1 MIRIIKH
8 LLVVFVLL
16 VVLCCGSSLAEEL
29 QPVILEVENLTFNIS
44 ISRTANL
51 FHIVDQL
58 SEWSQFCHKQY
69 KKDFINHN
77 GSFSAEDQNM
87 LEKHTSIRS
96 VLRWGQGLEQ
106 TFYTTA
112 DLEAAVEEGIRNKYI
127 TPEQAET
134 EIEVFEHFAPYVDK
148 LIESERPNL
157 DRFIENLSNRK
168 AQLEDI
174 SKKLSIFCDNVKLE
188 VPFFIIANPSD
199 SFIGGGYNGQRL
211 TLEIPRKRVSFNSLL
226 HELMHAFIRSQREE
240 LENTVKITEGL
251 DYMTLNEG
259 IAYAFSPGI
268 YHSGSKQQDPL
279 FDHVKADIKQEKS
292 LLNDYSTSV
301 YRYGL
306 ALRPL
311 LIDAFEKKQSI
322 KVFLPRARDAWLIIN
337 ELDSTA
343 KTRGKCKGW
352 FSHGPGWETL
362 GKIKNSRVVD
372 IFYSSNH
379 TEEGYKRTFDRAL
392 PGSTIILCFALD
404 HWDKNIPERYHY
416 LLPKPWK
423 EIESLLKEGQV
434 LELSHECD
442 GFKVVLLGA
451 PNVQKLQE
459 LIVKTELL
467 KVK

>member
-8 LLVVFVLL
+8 LSVVFVLL
-16 VVLCCGSSLAEEL
+16 VVLCCGSSLAEEP
-29 QPVILEVENLTFNIS
+29 QTVILELENLTFNIS
-44 ISRTANL
+44 ISRTAHL

-58 SEWSQFCHKQY
+58 SEWSQFCHLQY
-69 KKDFINHN
+69 KQDYINQN
-77 GSFSAEDQNM
+77 GSFSVEDQNM

-106 TFYTTA
+106 TFYTTV
-112 DLEAAVEEGIRNKYI
+112 DLEAAVEEGIRNKFI
-127 TPEQAET
+127 TPEQAKT
-134 EIEVFEHFAPYVDK
+134 EIEVFEHFTPYVDK

-188 VPFFIIANPSD
+188 VPFFIMANPSD

-211 TLEIPRKRVSFNSLL
+211 TLEIPRERDSFNSLL
-226 HELMHAFIRSQREE
+226 HELMHAFIGSQRKE
-240 LENTVKITEGL
+240 LENIVNVTKGL

-268 YHSGSKQQDPL
+268 YHSGSKEQDPL

-292 LLNDYSTSV
+292 LLNDYSTRV

-362 GKIKNSRVVD
+362 GRIKNSRGVD

-416 LLPKPWK
+416 LLPKQWNK
-423 EIESLLKEGQV
+423 IEPLLKEGQV

-442 GFKVVLLGA
+442 GFNVVLLAA
-451 PNVQKLQE
+451 PNILKLQE
-459 LIVKTELL
+459 LIVETEHL